1 MELCE
6 LCEALGEL
14 CGKKKQ
20 THKGHREPTMNAK
33 KFNR

>member
-14 CGKKKQ
+14 CGKKNKTTKDTENPQ
-20 THKGHREPTMNAK
+20 
-33 KFNR
+33 